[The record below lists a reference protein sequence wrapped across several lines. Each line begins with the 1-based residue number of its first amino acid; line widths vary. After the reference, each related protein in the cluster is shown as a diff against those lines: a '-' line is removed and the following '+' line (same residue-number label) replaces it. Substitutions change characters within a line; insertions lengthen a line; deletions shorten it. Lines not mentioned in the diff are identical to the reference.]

1 MQPSSYF
8 IFSNLSFFRV
18 PKVDSRHKIKWAEI
32 WVFLGVKMWLM
43 KIERY
48 FLGFAM
54 KISNENPYPFILG
67 ESPGEAL
74 WLKLGGGGSGTKV
87 VT

>member
-18 PKVDSRHKIKWAEI
+18 PEVDSRHKIKWAQI
-32 WVFLGVKMWLM
+32 RVFLGVKMWLT

-48 FLGFAM
+48 VLGFAM
-54 KISNENPYPFILG
+54 KISNENPYHLY
-67 ESPGEAL
+67 
-74 WLKLGGGGSGTKV
+74 TR
-87 VT
+87 